1 MLNVNRIEQNRTEQK
16 CTEYVKREQNRTE
29 QNRAEQSKNAL
40 SMLNVKLKNLDTD
53 VKDDRIDL
61 IDSPVTPKPRKGN
74 QKMKRNTKELSLCH
88 RL

>member
-1 MLNVNRIEQNRTEQK
+1 MLNVNRIEQNRTEQKCTEYIKREQNRTEKK

-53 VKDDRIDL
+53 VKDDRNNL

-74 QKMKRNTKELSLCH
+74 
-88 RL
+88 